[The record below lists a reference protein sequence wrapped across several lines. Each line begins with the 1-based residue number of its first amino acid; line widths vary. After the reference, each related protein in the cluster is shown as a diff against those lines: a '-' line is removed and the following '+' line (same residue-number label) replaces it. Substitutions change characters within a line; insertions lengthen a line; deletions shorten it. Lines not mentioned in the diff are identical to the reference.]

1 MSFTKKKK
9 KSESTGRTFLLWKK
23 KSQIQKSLN
32 LEISSQSYT
41 ALSSSTR
48 TEAASWSL
56 GIHGQ
61 GQHSFTGQ
69 LFQYVLELERPGEQ
83 ADVHSYTQ
91 PRNWPYTGRVW
102 WILYEISFFSLFY
115 FIYLFIYLFIYF
127 CFLGPHPQ
135 HNGSSQARGR
145 IGATVTGQRH
155 TRSIVGS
162 QPTEPGQWSNSTF
175 SRMLVRYF
183 SAEPLWELP
192 V

>member
-1 MSFTKKKK
+1 MWSLLQSICIRRRVDCHVIYKKKK
-9 KSESTGRTFLLWKK
+9 KKKIRVHRKNFPFVEKK

-69 LFQYVLELERPGEQ
+69 LVQYVLELERPGEQ
-83 ADVHSYTQ
+83 GDVHSYTH

-102 WILYEISFFSLFY
+102 WILYEISFSSLFY
-115 FIYLFIYLFIYF
+115 FILFIYLFIYLFLLF
-127 CFLGPHPQ
+127 R
-135 HNGSSQARGR
+135 A
-145 IGATVTGQRH
+145 A
-155 TRSIVGS
+155 
-162 QPTEPGQWSNSTF
+162 PTT
-175 SRMLVRYF
+175 
-183 SAEPLWELP
+183 
-192 V
+192 